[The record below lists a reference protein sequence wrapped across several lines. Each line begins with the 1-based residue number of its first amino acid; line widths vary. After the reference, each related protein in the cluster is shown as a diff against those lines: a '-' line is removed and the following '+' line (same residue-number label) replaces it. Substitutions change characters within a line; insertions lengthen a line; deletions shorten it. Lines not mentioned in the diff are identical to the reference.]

1 MEDLQDGKTVYA
13 PSKKRK
19 RSPAPEKSNKKAK
32 QSSSKSRQNDSD
44 DDGFIDDGDEEE
56 NDKDSDDDEAASN
69 AGSDAGSNSG
79 KGEPLTEE
87 EIEAKITEF
96 KNDKKKARRERADI
110 ETKVKSLKGE
120 LAGLKKE
127 YDELETKM
135 SAVCIA
141 GRNDY
146 SKTAIQS
153 DFAAGI
159 KELDQENAQ
168 EEDEEAFNPDD
179 DARDYEEVARSL
191 PVFCVSSRAYQKLS
205 GRMLR
210 DANVPGFRT
219 AEETEVPQ
227 LKAHCK
233 KLTEGGRASN
243 CRRFLTDLS
252 QLINSLTLWSSN
264 DGTGINISS
273 AQMATESR
281 FLKARLQNLDKNLD
295 KAVGECLQE
304 MKQTLAENIY
314 DNFDAVVQQAVN
326 DATTTST
333 RWGDRHMG
341 GFYWATYKALC
352 RRNGV
357 FTNAKGAHDLNEQLS
372 EPIIK
377 GLGNNWEK
385 AFARRLPIALA
396 SFARKSKTLLL
407 QFHKEI
413 ENRSQKAGLGVA
425 GLAMLGQQLRNYEA
439 TFQQLGQAMSQYL
452 HRLLLKHLLT
462 HFVVELISTKQREAN
477 REFTPAVA
485 AALVSSYEFCAG
497 EVGPGK
503 ETWSSF

>member
-32 QSSSKSRQNDSD
+32 KSSSKSKRQDDSD
-44 DDGFIDDGDEEE
+44 DGGFIDDGDEDQ
-56 NDKDSDDDEAASN
+56 NDRDSDDDEAASD
-69 AGSDAGSNSG
+69 AGSDAGSNSDKG
-79 KGEPLTEE
+79 KPLTED
-87 EIEAKITEF
+87 EIEEKITEL
-96 KNDKKKARRERADI
+96 KNDKKKARRERAEIDLKI
-110 ETKVKSLKGE
+110 KSLKRE
-120 LAGLKKE
+120 LSSLEKE
-127 YDELETKM
+127 YEELETKM

-168 EEDEEAFNPDD
+168 EEDEEAFNPDED
-179 DARDYEEVARSL
+179 VRDYEEVARSL

-205 GRMLR
+205 DRMQR
-210 DANVPGFRT
+210 DANVPGFRN

-264 DGTGINISS
+264 DGTGLNISS
-273 AQMATESR
+273 AQMAAESR
-281 FLKARLQNLDKNLD
+281 FLKSRLQNLDKNLD

-314 DNFDAVVQQAVN
+314 DNFEGVVQQAVN
-326 DATTTST
+326 EATTTST
-333 RWGDRHMG
+333 RWGDRSMG

-357 FTNAKGAHDLNEQLS
+357 FTNAKGAHDLNHQLT

-385 AFARRLPIALA
+385 AFARRLPNVLA
-396 SFARKSKTLLL
+396 SFVRKSKTLLL

-439 TFQQLGQAMSQYL
+439 TFAQLGQAMGQYIADW
-452 HRLLLKHLLT
+452 LLLKSLLT
-462 HFVVELISTKQREAN
+462 NVVVELISTQQREAN

-485 AALVSSYEFCAG
+485 AALVSSYEWCAA

-503 ETWSSF
+503 NK